1 MSYVNAHND
10 LHGEFG
16 AYHCQ
21 RPRRSAADCQGSR
34 HGAGAC
40 LQTRSGDAG
49 VVAQF
54 ERDVVPLRENL
65 YRRAM
70 HLSHHHA
77 DAEDLVQ
84 ETLLRAYSGFS
95 SFELGTNVTAWLF
108 RILTNAYIDGY
119 RKKRRY
125 PVQYSTD
132 QITDLQLAAAYAR
145 STPRGSRSAEDIALD
160 SLPDD
165 DITAAMQALPR
176 QYRTVVYYADVEGLS
191 YSEIMSVIADI
202 TVPCGVLLCN
212 GANHPDSAEAMPG
225 DTHV

>member
-1 MSYVNAHND
+1 M
-10 LHGEFG
+10 
-16 AYHCQ
+16 
-21 RPRRSAADCQGSR
+21 
-34 HGAGAC
+34 
-40 LQTRSGDAG
+40 
-49 VVAQF
+49 
-54 ERDVVPLRENL
+54 PLRENL

-84 ETLLRAYSGFS
+84 ETLLRAYAGFS

-165 DITAAMQALPR
+165 DTTAAMQALPR
-176 QYRTVVYYADVEGLS
+176 QYRTVVYYSDVEGLS
-191 YSEIMSVIADI
+191 YSEIAAITDTPHGTVMSRLHR
-202 TVPCGVLLCN
+202 GRRQLRRLLCN

-225 DTHV
+225 